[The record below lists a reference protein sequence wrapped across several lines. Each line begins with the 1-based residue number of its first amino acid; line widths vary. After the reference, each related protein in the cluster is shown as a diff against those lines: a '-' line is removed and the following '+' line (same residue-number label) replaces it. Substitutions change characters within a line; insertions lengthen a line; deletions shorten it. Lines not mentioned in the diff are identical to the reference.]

1 MSRQILRLVDELV
14 AQMESGSDQ
23 YQSVMEQLAD
33 ATQTE
38 EPDGLTAVVEALA
51 PLLPGLAGDFAIT
64 AVLAG
69 SCVERGA
76 SPMALVD
83 VLPPRAAEA
92 LMLNAALPELW
103 DKSTGGRPLPAPSSA
118 SADVLIRGLAPRASW
133 WRRRPDGART
143 EALTRI
149 AMSWFDMDYW
159 LGAMT
164 AVMVDARFRA
174 AVPNDLKTQLR
185 EHALAVASRSQEA
198 AWCAV
203 LAAVL
208 DAEELIVVDAR
219 SRRVYSLFAGG
230 VGDMGQLYILLAD
243 RLIGDP
249 GKGLVA
255 GDRPD
260 GRWVD
265 AATDGPA
272 ILDADG
278 PAVPAFRIID
288 SQGSNLE
295 PESVPAD
302 IALLNGKRVLILHP
316 SIDDVVLNV
325 GRMFDRM
332 KPTLYLDRILGPA
345 EAESWLELLTPA
357 AMSGRAGSC

>member
-1 MSRQILRLVDELV
+1 
-14 AQMESGSDQ
+14 
-23 YQSVMEQLAD
+23 
-33 ATQTE
+33 
-38 EPDGLTAVVEALA
+38 
-51 PLLPGLAGDFAIT
+51 
-64 AVLAG
+64 
-69 SCVERGA
+69 
-76 SPMALVD
+76 
-83 VLPPRAAEA
+83 
-92 LMLNAALPELW
+92 
-103 DKSTGGRPLPAPSSA
+103 
-118 SADVLIRGLAPRASW
+118 
-133 WRRRPDGART
+133 
-143 EALTRI
+143 
-149 AMSWFDMDYW
+149 MSWFDMDYW

-185 EHALAVASRSQEA
+185 EHALAVAPRSQEA

-208 DAEELIVVDAR
+208 DAEELIVVHAR

-230 VGDMGQLYILLAD
+230 VGDMGQLYVLLAD

-260 GRWVD
+260 GSWVD
-265 AATDGPA
+265 AATGGPA

-278 PAVPAFRIID
+278 PAVPAFRIVD
-288 SQGSNLE
+288 CQGSNLE
-295 PESVPAD
+295 PGSVPAD

-316 SIDDVVLNV
+316 SVDDVVLNV

-332 KPTLYLDRILGPA
+332 KPTLYLDRILRPA
-345 EAESWLELLTPA
+345 EAESWLDLLTPA